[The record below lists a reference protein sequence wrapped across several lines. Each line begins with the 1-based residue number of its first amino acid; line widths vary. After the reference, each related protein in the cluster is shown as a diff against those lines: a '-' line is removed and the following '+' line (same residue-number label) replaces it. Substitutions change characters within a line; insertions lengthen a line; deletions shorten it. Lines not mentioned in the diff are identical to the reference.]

1 MGYSLAHFLFYRYFF
16 YQPKVHMKTDS
27 RPASIFNVAVIV
39 ASLGYFVDIY
49 DLLLFTIVRV
59 PSLKDLGLPQSEID
73 AGAGLL
79 LINVQ
84 MLGLLIG
91 GIVWGIIGDKK
102 GRLSVLFG
110 SILIYSV
117 ANIANGFVHGI
128 NGYILWRFVA
138 GFGLAGELGAGITLV
153 SEILSK
159 EKRGY
164 GTMIVATV
172 GVSGAIAANL
182 IAKLVGDWRICY
194 FIGGGLGLCL
204 LILRVS
210 VMESHMFNAVRTST
224 AARGSFFALFTS
236 RERFLKYLK
245 CILLGTPTWF
255 VVGILI
261 VFSNKFAKE
270 MNVAGDINPGD
281 AVAFCYAGITVG
293 DFASGVL
300 SQLWKSRRKVMLVFL
315 VLTGAMVAVYLNMYG
330 AATWVF
336 YTVCFIL
343 GFSVGF
349 WAIFVTIAA
358 ESFGTNLRA
367 TVATT
372 VPNFARGMLP
382 LISLLFVQVQ
392 HSFSFLQSGAIVAV
406 ICIGIAM
413 IAAWKIEETFGK
425 DLNYLEEI

>member
-1 MGYSLAHFLFYRYFF
+1 
-16 YQPKVHMKTDS
+16 MKTENRS
-27 RPASIFNVAVIV
+27 VSIFNIAVIV

-59 PSLKDLGLPQSEID
+59 PSLKSLGLPQSEID
-73 AGAGLL
+73 AGAGML

-84 MLGLLIG
+84 MIGLLIG
-91 GIVWGIIGDKK
+91 GIFWGIIGDKK

-128 NGYILWRFVA
+128 NGYVLWRFVA

-153 SEILSK
+153 SEILPK

-172 GVSGAIAANL
+172 GVSGAVAANL

-194 FIGGGLGLCL
+194 FIGGGLGLAL

-210 VMESHMFNAVRTST
+210 VMESHLFNAVRESS
-224 AARGSFFALFTS
+224 ASRGSFIALFTNK
-236 RERFLKYLK
+236 ERFLKYLK
-245 CILLGTPTWF
+245 CMLLGTPTWF

-261 VFSNKFAKE
+261 AFSNKFAAV
-270 MNVAGDINPGD
+270 MNVKGAISPGD
-281 AVAFCYAGITVG
+281 AVAFCYAGLVLG
-293 DFASGVL
+293 DFTTGLV
-300 SQLWKSRRKVMLVFL
+300 SQLWQSRRKVMLLFL
-315 VLTGAMVAVYLNMYG
+315 VLTGVMVTVYLNLHG
-330 AATWVF
+330 AETWVF

-382 LISLLFVQVQ
+382 LISLLFIKVQNYYT
-392 HSFSFLQSGAIVAV
+392 FLQSGAIVAV
-406 ICIGIAM
+406 VCIGIAL
-413 IAAWKIEETFGK
+413 ITAWKVEETFGK

>member
-1 MGYSLAHFLFYRYFF
+1 
-16 YQPKVHMKTDS
+16 MKTENRS
-27 RPASIFNVAVIV
+27 VSILNIAVIV

-59 PSLKDLGLPQSEID
+59 PSLRSLGLSQEEID
-73 AGAGLL
+73 NGAGLL
-79 LINVQ
+79 LINIQ
-84 MLGLLIG
+84 MVGLLIG

-110 SILIYSV
+110 SILIYSI
-117 ANIANGFVHGI
+117 ANIANGFVQGI
-128 NGYILWRFVA
+128 NGYVLWRFVA

-153 SEILSK
+153 SEILPK

-172 GVSGAIAANL
+172 GVSGAVAANL

-194 FIGGGLGLCL
+194 FIGGGLGLAL

-210 VMESHMFNAVRTST
+210 VMESQMFNHVKASTTS
-224 AARGSFFALFTS
+224 RGSFVALFTNKT
-236 RERFLKYLK
+236 RFLKYLK
-245 CILLGTPTWF
+245 CMLLGAPTWF
-255 VVGILI
+255 VVGIL
-261 VFSNKFAKE
+261 VAFSNKFASQLQ
-270 MNVAGDINPGD
+270 VQGAVNPGD
-281 AVAFCYAGITVG
+281 AIAFCYAGLVLG
-293 DFASGVL
+293 DLCSGLL
-300 SQLWKSRRKVMLVFL
+300 SQLLKSRRKVMLIFL
-315 VLTGAMVAVYLNMYG
+315 VFTAVMVGIYLNVHG
-330 AATWVF
+330 AVMWVF
-336 YTVCFIL
+336 YTVCFVL

-382 LISLLFVQVQ
+382 LISILFVQVQ
-392 HSFSFLQSGAIVAV
+392 HYFTYLQSGGIVAV
-406 ICIGIAM
+406 ICIGIAL

-425 DLNYLEEI
+425 DLNYVEEI

>member
-1 MGYSLAHFLFYRYFF
+1 
-16 YQPKVHMKTDS
+16 MKTDS
-27 RPASIFNVAVIV
+27 RSVSIFNIAVIV

-59 PSLKDLGLPQSEID
+59 PSLKELGLPQSEID
-73 AGAGLL
+73 SGAGLL

-84 MLGLLIG
+84 MVGLLVG
-91 GIVWGIIGDKK
+91 GIVWGIVGDKK

-117 ANIANGFVHGI
+117 ANIANGFVHSI
-128 NGYILWRFVA
+128 NGYLLWRFVA

-153 SEILSK
+153 SEILPK

-172 GVSGAIAANL
+172 GVSGAVAANL

-194 FIGGGLGLCL
+194 FIGGGLGLAL
-204 LILRVS
+204 LILRIS
-210 VMESHMFNAVRTST
+210 VMESQMFNAVKNTATS
-224 AARGSFFALFTS
+224 RGSFLALFTDS
-236 RERFLKYLK
+236 GRFVRYLK
-245 CILLGTPTWF
+245 CMLLGAPTWF

-261 VFSNKFAKE
+261 AFSNKFAIE
-270 MNVAGDINPGD
+270 MHVNGTINPGD
-281 AVAFCYAGITVG
+281 AIAFCYAGLTLG
-293 DFASGVL
+293 DFTTGLV
-300 SQLWKSRRKVMLVFL
+300 SQLWRSRRKVMLLFL
-315 VLTGAMVAVYLNMYG
+315 ALTGVMVTVYLNLHG
-330 AATWVF
+330 AEKWLF
-336 YTVCFIL
+336 YAVCFAM

-392 HSFSFLQSGAIVAV
+392 KKFTFLQSGAIVAV
-406 ICIGIAM
+406 ICIGIAL
-413 IAAWKIEETFGK
+413 ITAWKIEETFGK
-425 DLNYLEEI
+425 DLNYLENI

>member
-1 MGYSLAHFLFYRYFF
+1 
-16 YQPKVHMKTDS
+16 MKTDN
-27 RPASIFNVAVIV
+27 RPVSIFNIAVIV

-59 PSLKDLGLPQSEID
+59 PSLKSLGLPQNEID
-73 AGAGLL
+73 AGAGML
-79 LINVQ
+79 LINIQ
-84 MLGLLIG
+84 MVGLLVG
-91 GIVWGIIGDKK
+91 GIFWGIIGDKK

-110 SILIYSV
+110 SILIYSI

-128 NGYILWRFVA
+128 NGYVLWRFVA

-153 SEILSK
+153 SEILPK

-172 GVSGAIAANL
+172 GVSGAVAANL

-194 FIGGGLGLCL
+194 FIGGGLGLAL

-210 VMESHMFNAVRTST
+210 VMESHMFNAVKAS
-224 AARGSFFALFTS
+224 AASRGSFMALFNN
-236 RERFLKYLK
+236 RERFIKYLK
-245 CILLGTPTWF
+245 CMLLGTPTWF

-261 VFSNKFAKE
+261 AFSNKFAAV
-270 MNVAGDINPGD
+270 MNVQGAVSPGD
-281 AVAFCYAGITVG
+281 AVAFCYTGLVLG
-293 DFASGVL
+293 DFTTGLV
-300 SQLWKSRRKVMLVFL
+300 SQLWQSRRKVMLLFL
-315 VLTGAMVAVYLNMYG
+315 VLTGVMVAVYLNLHG
-330 AATWVF
+330 VETWVF

-382 LISLLFVQVQ
+382 LISLLFIKVQ
-392 HSFSFLQSGAIVAV
+392 HYFTFLQSGAIVAV
-406 ICIGIAM
+406 VCIGIALVT
-413 IAAWKIEETFGK
+413 AWKVEETFGK

>member
-1 MGYSLAHFLFYRYFF
+1 
-16 YQPKVHMKTDS
+16 MKTDNRS
-27 RPASIFNVAVIV
+27 ASIFNIAVIV

-59 PSLKDLGLPQSEID
+59 PSLKSLGLPQSEID

-79 LINVQ
+79 LINIQ
-84 MLGLLIG
+84 MVGLLIG
-91 GIVWGIIGDKK
+91 GIFWGILGDKK

-110 SILIYSV
+110 SILIYSI

-128 NGYILWRFVA
+128 NGYVLWRFVA

-153 SEILSK
+153 SEILPK

-172 GVSGAIAANL
+172 GVSGAVAANL
-182 IAKLVGDWRICY
+182 IAKAVGDWRICY
-194 FIGGGLGLCL
+194 FIGGGLGLGL
-204 LILRVS
+204 LLLRVS
-210 VMESHMFNAVRTST
+210 VMESHLFNQVKASANT
-224 AARGSFFALFTS
+224 RGSFIALFTDKK
-236 RERFLKYLK
+236 RFLQYLK

-261 VFSNKFAKE
+261 AFSNKFAAE
-270 MNVAGDINPGD
+270 MGVKGAINPGD
-281 AVAFCYAGITVG
+281 AVAFTYAGLVIG
-293 DFASGVL
+293 DFSSGLISQVL
-300 SQLWKSRRKVMLVFL
+300 KSRKKVMLLFL
-315 VLTGAMVAVYLNMYG
+315 ALTAIMVGIYLNLHG
-330 AATWVF
+330 ATTVVF
-336 YTVCFIL
+336 YTVCTFM

-382 LISLLFVQVQ
+382 LISILFVTLQGHFNLL
-392 HSFSFLQSGAIVAV
+392 HSAALVAV
-406 ICIGIAM
+406 VCIGLAV
-413 IAAWKIEETFGK
+413 IAAWTTEETFGK
-425 DLNYLEEI
+425 DLNYLETI

>member
-1 MGYSLAHFLFYRYFF
+1 
-16 YQPKVHMKTDS
+16 MKTDN
-27 RPASIFNVAVIV
+27 RPVSIFNIAVIV

-59 PSLKDLGLPQSEID
+59 PSLKSLGVPQHEID
-73 AGAGLL
+73 AGAGML
-79 LINVQ
+79 LINIQ
-84 MLGLLIG
+84 MVGLLIG
-91 GIVWGIIGDKK
+91 GIFWGIIGDKK

-117 ANIANGFVHGI
+117 ANIANGFVQSI
-128 NGYILWRFVA
+128 NGYVLWRFVA

-153 SEILSK
+153 SEILPK

-172 GVSGAIAANL
+172 GVSGAVAANL

-194 FIGGGLGLCL
+194 FIGGGLGLGL

-210 VMESHMFNAVRTST
+210 VMESHLFNAVKSST
-224 AARGSFFALFTS
+224 ASRGSFVALFTN
-236 RERFLKYLK
+236 RDRFIKYLK
-245 CILLGTPTWF
+245 CMLLGTPTWF

-261 VFSNKFAKE
+261 AFSNKFATVMEVKG
-270 MNVAGDINPGD
+270 AISPGD
-281 AVAFCYAGITVG
+281 AVAFCYAGLVLG
-293 DFASGVL
+293 DFASGL
-300 SQLWKSRRKVMLVFL
+300 ISQLWQSRRKVMLLFL
-315 VLTGAMVAVYLNMYG
+315 AFTAVMVGVYLNLHG
-330 AATWVF
+330 VETWVF

-382 LISLLFVQVQ
+382 LISILFVKTQNY
-392 HSFSFLQSGAIVAV
+392 FTYLQSGAIVAV
-406 ICIGIAM
+406 ICIGVALIT
-413 IAAWKIEETFGK
+413 AWKVEETFGK

>member
-1 MGYSLAHFLFYRYFF
+1 
-16 YQPKVHMKTDS
+16 MKADKS
-27 RPASIFNVAVIV
+27 SVSIFNIAVIV

-59 PSLKDLGLPQSEID
+59 PSLKSLGLPQSEID
-73 AGAGLL
+73 AGAGML
-79 LINVQ
+79 LINIQ
-84 MLGLLIG
+84 MVGLLVG
-91 GIVWGIIGDKK
+91 GIFWGIIGDKK

-117 ANIANGFVHGI
+117 ANIANGFVQGI
-128 NGYILWRFVA
+128 NGYVLWRFVA

-153 SEILSK
+153 SEILPK

-172 GVSGAIAANL
+172 GVSGAVAANL

-194 FIGGGLGLCL
+194 FIGGGLGLGL

-210 VMESHMFNAVRTST
+210 VMESQMFNAVKTST
-224 AARGSFFALFTS
+224 ASRGSFVALFTN
-236 RERFLKYLK
+236 RERFIKYLK
-245 CILLGTPTWF
+245 CMLLGTPTWF

-261 VFSNKFAKE
+261 AFSNKFATLMGVKG
-270 MNVAGDINPGD
+270 AINPGD
-281 AVAFCYAGITVG
+281 AIAFCYAGLVLG
-293 DFASGVL
+293 DFASGL
-300 SQLWKSRRKVMLVFL
+300 ISQLWQSRRKVMLLFL
-315 VLTGAMVAVYLNMYG
+315 VLTGIMVAVYLNLHG
-330 AATWVF
+330 VETWVF

-382 LISLLFVQVQ
+382 LISILFIQIQ
-392 HSFSFLQSGAIVAV
+392 KYFTFLQSGAIVAV
-406 ICIGIAM
+406 ICIGVALIT
-413 IAAWKIEETFGK
+413 AWKVEETFGK

>member
-1 MGYSLAHFLFYRYFF
+1 
-16 YQPKVHMKTDS
+16 MKTDN
-27 RPASIFNVAVIV
+27 RPVSIFNIAVIV

-59 PSLKDLGLPQSEID
+59 PSLKSLGLPQSEID
-73 AGAGLL
+73 AGAGML
-79 LINVQ
+79 LINIQ
-84 MLGLLIG
+84 MIGLLVG
-91 GIVWGIIGDKK
+91 GIFWGIIGDKK

-128 NGYILWRFVA
+128 NGYMLWRFVA

-153 SEILSK
+153 SEILPK

-172 GVSGAIAANL
+172 GVSGAVAANL

-194 FIGGGLGLCL
+194 FIGGGLGLAL
-204 LILRVS
+204 LVLRVS
-210 VMESHMFNAVRTST
+210 VMESHMFNAVRAS
-224 AARGSFFALFTS
+224 AASRGSFMALFTNK
-236 RERFLKYLK
+236 ERFIKYLK
-245 CILLGTPTWF
+245 CMLLGTPTWF

-261 VFSNKFAKE
+261 AFSNKFATV
-270 MNVAGDINPGD
+270 MNVKGAISPGD
-281 AVAFCYAGITVG
+281 AVAFCYAGLVLG
-293 DFASGVL
+293 DFTTGFL
-300 SQLWKSRRKVMLVFL
+300 SQVWRSRRKVMLLFL
-315 VLTGAMVAVYLNMYG
+315 VLTGVMVTVYLNLHG
-330 AATWVF
+330 VETWVF

-382 LISLLFVQVQ
+382 LISFLFIKVNNY
-392 HSFSFLQSGAIVAV
+392 FSYLQSGAIVAV
-406 ICIGIAM
+406 ICIGIAL
-413 IAAWKIEETFGK
+413 ITAWKVEETFGK

>member
-1 MGYSLAHFLFYRYFF
+1 
-16 YQPKVHMKTDS
+16 MKTET
-27 RPASIFNVAVIV
+27 RPVSIFNIAVIV

-59 PSLKDLGLPQSEID
+59 PSLKELGLPQSEID
-73 AGAGLL
+73 SGAGML

-91 GIVWGIIGDKK
+91 GIFWGIIGDKK

-117 ANIANGFVHGI
+117 ANIANGFVQGI
-128 NGYILWRFVA
+128 NGYLLWRFVA

-153 SEILSK
+153 SEILPK

-172 GVSGAIAANL
+172 GVSGAVAANL

-204 LILRVS
+204 LVLRVS
-210 VMESHMFNAVRTST
+210 VMESHMFNAVRASS
-224 AARGSFFALFTS
+224 AARGSFLALFTS
-236 RERFLKYLK
+236 SERLLKYLK
-245 CILLGTPTWF
+245 CMLLGTPTWF

-261 VFSNKFAKE
+261 AFSNKFAVE
-270 MNVAGDINPGD
+270 MKVNGTINPGD
-281 AVAFCYAGITVG
+281 AIAFCYAGLTVG
-293 DFASGVL
+293 DLASGL
-300 SQLWKSRRKVMLVFL
+300 ISQLWRSRRKVMLLFL
-315 VLTGAMVAVYLNMYG
+315 VFTSVMVAVYLNMHG
-330 AATWVF
+330 AEKWWV
-336 YTVCFIL
+336 YTVCFL
-343 GFSVGF
+343 MGFSVGF

-382 LISLLFVQVQ
+382 LISILFIQVQ
-392 HSFSFLQSGAIVAV
+392 KYFTFLQSGAIVAV
-406 ICIGIAM
+406 VCIGIAL
-413 IAAWKIEETFGK
+413 ITAWSIEETFGK

>member
-1 MGYSLAHFLFYRYFF
+1 
-16 YQPKVHMKTDS
+16 MKTES
-27 RPASIFNVAVIV
+27 RSVSIFNIAVIV

-59 PSLKDLGLPQSEID
+59 PSLKELGLPQSEID

-79 LINVQ
+79 LINIQ
-84 MLGLLIG
+84 MLGLLVG
-91 GIVWGIIGDKK
+91 GIFWGIIGDKK

-117 ANIANGFVHGI
+117 ANIANGFVHSI
-128 NGYILWRFVA
+128 NGYLLWRFVA

-153 SEILSK
+153 SEILPK

-172 GVSGAIAANL
+172 GVSGAVAANL
-182 IAKLVGDWRICY
+182 IAKLVENWRICY
-194 FIGGGLGLCL
+194 FIGGGLGLAL

-210 VMESHMFNAVRTST
+210 VMESQMFNQVKATS
-224 AARGSFFALFTS
+224 AARGSFFSLFTQKD
-236 RERFLKYLK
+236 RFLKYLK
-245 CILLGTPTWF
+245 CLLLGTPTWF

-261 VFSNKFAKE
+261 AFSNKFAAI
-270 MNVAGDINPGD
+270 MQVQGSINPGD
-281 AVAFCYAGITVG
+281 AVAFCYAGLTVG
-293 DFASGVL
+293 DFATGYL
-300 SQLWKSRRKVMLVFL
+300 SQVWKSRRKVMLLFL
-315 VLTGAMVAVYLNMYG
+315 VFTAIMVAIYLNMHG
-330 AATWVF
+330 ATQAAF
-336 YTVCFIL
+336 YTVCTLL

-349 WAIFVTIAA
+349 WTIFVTIAA

-382 LISLLFVQVQ
+382 LISILFIKTQNY
-392 HSFSFLQSGAIVAV
+392 FTFLQSGAIVAV
-406 ICIGIAM
+406 ICIGIAV
-413 IAAWKIEETFGK
+413 ITAWKIEETFGK

>member
-1 MGYSLAHFLFYRYFF
+1 
-16 YQPKVHMKTDS
+16 MKADN
-27 RPASIFNVAVIV
+27 RPVSIFNIAVIV

-59 PSLKDLGLPQSEID
+59 PSLKSLGLPDSEID
-73 AGAGLL
+73 AGAGML
-79 LINVQ
+79 LINIQ
-84 MLGLLIG
+84 MVGLLIG
-91 GIVWGIIGDKK
+91 GIFWGIIGDKK

-117 ANIANGFVHGI
+117 ANIANGFVQGI
-128 NGYILWRFVA
+128 NGYVLWRFVA

-153 SEILSK
+153 SEILPK

-172 GVSGAIAANL
+172 GVSGAVAANL

-194 FIGGGLGLCL
+194 FIGGGLGLAL
-204 LILRVS
+204 LVLRVS
-210 VMESHMFNAVRTST
+210 VMESHLFNAVKSSS
-224 AARGSFFALFTS
+224 ASRGSFMALFTN
-236 RERFLKYLK
+236 RERFIKYLK
-245 CILLGTPTWF
+245 CMLLGTPTWF

-261 VFSNKFAKE
+261 AFSNKFATM
-270 MNVAGDINPGD
+270 MNVKGAISPGD
-281 AVAFCYAGITVG
+281 AIAFCYAGLVVG
-293 DFASGVL
+293 DFASGL
-300 SQLWKSRRKVMLVFL
+300 ISQLWRSRRKVMLLFL
-315 VLTGAMVAVYLNMYG
+315 VFTGIMVTVYLNLHG
-330 AATWVF
+330 VETWVF
-336 YTVCFIL
+336 YTVCCIL

-349 WAIFVTIAA
+349 WTIFVTIAA

-382 LISLLFVQVQ
+382 LISILFIQVQ
-392 HSFSFLQSGAIVAV
+392 KYFTFLQSGAIVAV
-406 ICIGIAM
+406 VCIGVALIT
-413 IAAWKIEETFGK
+413 AWKVEETFGK

>member
-1 MGYSLAHFLFYRYFF
+1 MSTKLT
-16 YQPKVHMKTDS
+16 MKTDNRS
-27 RPASIFNVAVIV
+27 VSIFNIAVIV

-59 PSLKDLGLPQSEID
+59 PSLKSLGLPQSEID
-73 AGAGLL
+73 AGAGML
-79 LINVQ
+79 LINIQ
-84 MLGLLIG
+84 MVGLLIG
-91 GIVWGIIGDKK
+91 GIFWGIIGDKK

-110 SILIYSV
+110 SILIYSI

-153 SEILSK
+153 SEILPK

-172 GVSGAIAANL
+172 GVSGAVAANL

-194 FIGGGLGLCL
+194 FIGGGLGLAL
-204 LILRVS
+204 LVLRVS
-210 VMESHMFNAVRTST
+210 VMESHLFNAVKEST
-224 AARGSFFALFTS
+224 ASRGSLVALFNN
-236 RERFLKYLK
+236 RERFMKYLK
-245 CILLGTPTWF
+245 CMLLGTPTWF

-261 VFSNKFAKE
+261 AFSNKFATV
-270 MNVAGDINPGD
+270 MNVQGAINPGD
-281 AVAFCYAGITVG
+281 AVAFCYAGLVLG
-293 DFASGVL
+293 DFTTGLL
-300 SQLWKSRRKVMLVFL
+300 SQVWQSRRKVMLLFL
-315 VLTGAMVAVYLNMYG
+315 LLTGVMVAVYLNLHG

-382 LISLLFVQVQ
+382 LISLLFINVQK
-392 HSFSFLQSGAIVAV
+392 HFTFLQSGAIVAV
-406 ICIGIAM
+406 VCIGIAL
-413 IAAWKIEETFGK
+413 ITAWNVEETFGK